1 MKFCSLYS
9 GSSGNSLFISSQQT
23 NVLIDA
29 GLTGKAIESAMDA
42 IGENMKDIKAILIT
56 HEHIDHIK
64 GAGILSRKFNI
75 PIYANEKTWAV
86 MERSMGKI
94 AIQNNIFK
102 TNACQS

>member
-64 GAGILSRKFNI
+64 GAGI
-75 PIYANEKTWAV
+75 
-86 MERSMGKI
+86 
-94 AIQNNIFK
+94 
-102 TNACQS
+102 